1 MSFTENTEIISAVV
15 SEVAASLEAVFD
27 VSVEIVSIKEEF
39 NLFQLTIME
48 FIYSVF
54 TDLTIEQELSIS
66 LAILNFDFR
75 SIKVNF
81 QLCLYNFPNDF
92 FIQVNEFSAV
102 FSSISF
108 SSDADFNSEIS
119 TLVDSAEFVSIDLVM
134 NIFTVFIESGVKIE
148 TLNEFDLT
156 SVVTTEFWSTTE
168 VTAELVVQLIEA
180 TSVETEIITVVMQS
194 GQASI

>member
-1 MSFTENTEIISAVV
+1 M
-15 SEVAASLEAVFD
+15 
-27 VSVEIVSIKEEF
+27 
-39 NLFQLTIME
+39 
-48 FIYSVF
+48 
-54 TDLTIEQELSIS
+54 
-66 LAILNFDFR
+66 
-75 SIKVNF
+75 
-81 QLCLYNFPNDF
+81 
-92 FIQVNEFSAV
+92 
-102 FSSISF
+102 
-108 SSDADFNSEIS
+108 

-168 VTAELVVQLIEA
+168 ITAELVVQLIEA

>member
-27 VSVEIVSIKEEF
+27 VSVEILSIKEEF

-48 FIYSVF
+48 FIFSVF

-81 QLCLYNFPNDF
+81 QLSLCNFPN
-92 FIQVNEFSAV
+92 
-102 FSSISF
+102 
-108 SSDADFNSEIS
+108 NS
-119 TLVDSAEFVSIDLVM
+119 
-134 NIFTVFIESGVKIE
+134 
-148 TLNEFDLT
+148 
-156 SVVTTEFWSTTE
+156 
-168 VTAELVVQLIEA
+168 LI
-180 TSVETEIITVVMQS
+180 
-194 GQASI
+194 